1 MNQKIYDCM
10 TKLQKLEFSPVET
23 LSQLR
28 CCPDYS
34 IMFFSWG
41 VNDIGVLAGTKQ
53 QAKSL
58 CFRVRGRLFKGWVH
72 IALNFDDTYIIS
84 FISTQGNIKET
95 LENVYCDELT
105 EKIDEFVETPKKS
118 IRSLYN

>member
-1 MNQKIYDCM
+1 MTEKVYDCM
-10 TKLQKLEFSPVET
+10 TKLQKLGFNTKET
-23 LSQLR
+23 LFQLR
-28 CCPDYS
+28 YYP
-34 IMFFSWG
+34 MTFFSWG
-41 VNDIGVLAGTKQ
+41 VSDVGIISGT
-53 QAKSL
+53 AECSKSL

-72 IALNFDDTYIIS
+72 IALNFDDTYIVT

-118 IRSLYN
+118 VSSIYN

>member
-1 MNQKIYDCM
+1 M
-10 TKLQKLEFSPVET
+10 TKLQKLEFNTKET

-28 CCPDYS
+28 CCSDYTL
-34 IMFFSWG
+34 MFFSWG
-41 VNDIGVLAGTKQ
+41 VTDIGFLSGTIEC
-53 QAKSL
+53 AKGF

-72 IALNFDDTYIIS
+72 IALNFDDTYIVT

-118 IRSLYN
+118 VSSIYN